1 MLLIANLTLPTGMA
15 IVMGLAMLSTAT
27 FIFFYHDR
35 KHEDLDQWVDYGF
48 SKETLKQALIYYR
61 FVAISMVVFYVLF
74 VINLLLFQSQGGV
87 QLFASGTEGVI
98 ATCFF
103 AIDLVWRGAFFDVM
117 EHFDWHLTPLRMN
130 REVFWFVI
138 YCFVFRMF
146 YALVLLRI
154 VISFVWIWTKIRMVR
169 KEQVARRS
177 DRSALLDVDDV

>member
-1 MLLIANLTLPTGMA
+1 MSLFSNLSLPIGMA
-15 IVMGLAMLSTAT
+15 IAISLAMLATAT
-27 FIFFYHDR
+27 FIFFYHHR

-61 FVAISMVVFYVLF
+61 FVAISMVVFFVIF
-74 VINLLLFQSQGGV
+74 VINLLMLQAQGGV
-87 QLFASGTEGVI
+87 KLFASGIEGLI

-117 EHFDWHLTPLRMN
+117 EHFDLHLTPLRMN
-130 REVFWFVI
+130 RGLFWFVI
-138 YCFVFRMF
+138 YCFIFRMF

-169 KEQVARRS
+169 KEQLARHSNRNS
-177 DRSALLDVDDV
+177 

>member
-1 MLLIANLTLPTGMA
+1 MPLVANLSLPTWMAIAISLALIA
-15 IVMGLAMLSTAT
+15 TAT

-61 FVAISMVVFYVLF
+61 FVAISMVVFYVIF
-74 VINLLLFQSQGGV
+74 VINLLSLQSQGGV
-87 QLFASGTEGVI
+87 KLFASGTEGVI

-130 REVFWFVI
+130 RDLFWFVI

-177 DRSALLDVDDV
+177 NRNASTD